1 MRRKHPGGQPR
12 VCDHAAGHRAH
23 RRVCSPLAALNKRQ
37 KREYGQAS
45 RKISTGRLNALPHLD
60 RQPID
65 QIFSLVPSVYL
76 K

>member
-1 MRRKHPGGQPR
+1 MRPLIPAVSFKDNETCTESLRA
-12 VCDHAAGHRAH
+12 CAARCC
-23 RRVCSPLAALNKRQ
+23 VVIKT

-60 RQPID
+60 LQPIN

>member
-1 MRRKHPGGQPR
+1 MTISVR
-12 VCDHAAGHRAH
+12 DHAAGHRAY
-23 RRVCSPLAALNKRQ
+23 RGLFTADAVNMRQ